1 MKAIQLTTA
10 LLLSASFASPSSAQ
24 EDISAVTTTSY
35 SRVQEV
41 EQTSNQVLDRDLN
54 QNNVLSVSLD
64 QQEVQSEPGLS
75 HRNLNRVSDSI
86 NSQMDRNQQRWE
98 VEVDWENNKLKRYF

>member
-1 MKAIQLTTA
+1 MKAISLTTA
-10 LLLSASFASPSSAQ
+10 LLLSTGLAYPSVAQ
-24 EDISAVTTTSY
+24 EEISAVTTTSY

-41 EQTSNQVLDRDLN
+41 QTDNQVLDRDLDS
-54 QNNVLSVSLD
+54 NNVLSVSLD
-64 QQEVQSEPGLS
+64 QVEVQSQPGLS
-75 HRNLNRVSDSI
+75 RNNLDRVSDSI

>member
-10 LLLSASFASPSSAQ
+10 LLLLSSFANPSAAQ
-24 EDISAVTTTSY
+24 EEISAVTTTSY

-41 EQTSNQVLDRDLN
+41 HETNNQVIDHNLN
-54 QNNVLSVSLD
+54 NNELSVSLD
-64 QQEVQSEPGLS
+64 QLEVQSQPGLS
-75 HRNLNRVSDSI
+75 RNNLNQVSENI
-86 NSQMDRNQQRWE
+86 NSQMDKNHQRWE